1 VYRLTWTDDTHTV
14 AQAQLVVTG
23 DDVYTSAGQEAYD
36 NWRRPSWVD
45 PGNSVHSQR
54 LRVGGTEIADDLS
67 MQSSGIL
74 TSDKFSVVN
83 MSDNDTITSF
93 RMTDTWYDSN
103 GNVILRFNYTTIGY
117 NLAAGDAAYVYDDD
131 GFWNF
136 LNLNLPASVM
146 FAKRFSNAANFNVDD
161 FGVLVGGPHNTGSS
175 SRYVRDMTT
184 GDLIDLGSENSNFA
198 LGVRVNVIPSPSSL
212 ALVGLVALVT
222 RRRR

>member
-1 VYRLTWTDDTHTV
+1 
-14 AQAQLVVTG
+14 
-23 DDVYTSAGQEAYD
+23 
-36 NWRRPSWVD
+36 
-45 PGNSVHSQR
+45 
-54 LRVGGTEIADDLS
+54 
-67 MQSSGIL
+67 
-74 TSDKFSVVN
+74 
-83 MSDNDTITSF
+83 
-93 RMTDTWYDSN
+93 
-103 GNVILRFNYTTIGY
+103 
-117 NLAAGDAAYVYDDD
+117 LAAGDAAYVYDDD

-175 SRYVRDMTT
+175 SRYDRDMTT